1 MTVVAGVDV
10 GNATTEVVIASGG
23 RILGAGRVP
32 TRGRKGSAESL
43 RGAAA
48 LVRRLE
54 RRLAVRVDE
63 ARVAPLRAVTTAT
76 VTVPELAPP
85 AGRLRVA
92 AAGATTPGGTGVCV
106 GPPLWLGRPPV
117 AGGAA
122 TGDAVTGA
130 AVAGGAVAGGAVTGA
145 AVGGG
150 AVGGGAAGPVVAV
163 VPASVGYAAAVARLR
178 ELRAAGVTVGAV
190 LAGGDEGVLIANRIG
205 VAVPVADQADTAA
218 LAGCELVAVEVQE
231 PGKPLV
237 LVADPVAL
245 GAALG
250 LGEAEA
256 GTVTA
261 VCRTLLDY
269 SNAVVGVVPAGTPL
283 PPPADDGP
291 WVLLRA
297 PGLLADI
304 PDGGLAADA
313 GLAAGATGAGVAA
326 GTGAGA
332 GPGAEVGVGQRAGLR
347 AVCGSLAGWPVGAV
361 SALGADGAVT
371 EVDDLFAVDLA
382 AVAERATARRG
393 GLGRAVLVASLTG
406 LDHTADPAGQLASL
420 LGCPARTVLTEPAAA
435 RLGAATTPG
444 ALADA
449 LVIDV
454 GAGTID
460 VISPAGE
467 VVAAGAGE
475 LLTWAVAEA
484 LGIPRA
490 AADWVK
496 RAPCVRVDGGQRF
509 EAEDGSRGF
518 LDRPAPPAAT
528 GMLAVAGPAGLL
540 PFDRRHAPGEWRALR
555 LRLKQAAL
563 AANLGRALRTLG
575 ATPRQVLVVG
585 GPAGDDELV
594 GVLSRSLPDG
604 VAVGRGRVGGTLGG
618 DPGTGP
624 LGHRYAAALGL
635 ALAGEIAV
643 PA

>member
-10 GNATTEVVIASGG
+10 GNATTEVVITSGR

-54 RRLAVRVDE
+54 RRLGAGVDE

-76 VTVPELAPP
+76 VTVPAVAPP
-85 AGRLRVA
+85 TGRLRVA
-92 AAGATTPGGTGVCV
+92 AAGAATPGGTGTCV
-106 GPPLWLGRPPV
+106 GPLLWLDRPD
-117 AGGAA
+117 
-122 TGDAVTGA
+122 TGVP
-130 AVAGGAVAGGAVTGA
+130 
-145 AVGGG
+145 
-150 AVGGGAAGPVVAV
+150 AAGPVIAV
-163 VPASVGYAAAVARLR
+163 VPAGLGYAGAVARLR
-178 ELRAAGVTVGAV
+178 GLRAAGVTVGAV

-205 VAVPVADQADTAA
+205 AGVPVADQADTAA
-218 LAGCELVAVEVQE
+218 LAGCELAAVEVRP
-231 PGKPLV
+231 PGLPLA
-237 LVADPVAL
+237 LLSDPVAL

-250 LGEAEA
+250 LGEGEA
-256 GTVTA
+256 GPVTA
-261 VCRTLLDY
+261 VCRTLLDC
-269 SNAVVGVVPAGTPL
+269 SNAVVGVVPAGTPQ
-283 PPPADDGP
+283 PPPGDAGP
-291 WVLLRA
+291 WVLLRE
-297 PGLLADI
+297 PGLLAGP
-304 PDGGLAADA
+304 PDGDALA
-313 GLAAGATGAGVAA
+313 GGGPPV
-326 GTGAGA
+326 GTGEVAG
-332 GPGAEVGVGQRAGLR
+332 ERAGLR

-371 EVDDLFAVDLA
+371 AVGDLFAVDLA
-382 AVAERATARRG
+382 AVAESATARRG
-393 GLGRAVLVASLTG
+393 GLGRAVLVASLSG
-406 LDHTADPAGQLASL
+406 LDHASDPAAFLGNL

-460 VISPAGE
+460 VIGPDGE

-475 LLTWAVAEA
+475 LLSWAVAEA

-496 RAPCVRVDGGQRF
+496 RGPCVRVDGGQRF

-555 LRLKQAAL
+555 LRLKQAVL

-575 ATPRQVLVVG
+575 VAPRQVLVVG

-635 ALAGEIAV
+635 ALAGETAA